1 MIRRPPRST
10 RTDTLFPYTT
20 LFRSAC
26 RRHLSRA
33 SARQRAD
40 AEGGNGLIA
49 SLKGILAVSAADHA
63 VIDVGGV
70 GYLVLASARTLSL
83 LGAVG
88 DAVSVQTEMQV
99 REESITLF
107 GFATVAERDWFRLLT
122 SVQGVGGRVA
132 LAILSTLSPEELQ
145 TAIARDRK
153 SVV

>member
-1 MIRRPPRST
+1 M
-10 RTDTLFPYTT
+10 
-20 LFRSAC
+20 AAV
-26 RRHLSRA
+26 HA
-33 SARQRAD
+33 
-40 AEGGNGLIA
+40 
-49 SLKGILAVSAADHA
+49 GIDL
-63 VIDVGGV
+63 GGV

-107 GFATVAERDWFRLLT
+107 GFATVGERDWFRLLT

-145 TAIARDRK
+145 TAIARADKRSEEHTSELQSLMRHSYAVCCLK
-153 SVV
+153 KKKT

>member
-1 MIRRPPRST
+1 M
-10 RTDTLFPYTT
+10 
-20 LFRSAC
+20 AAV
-26 RRHLSRA
+26 HA
-33 SARQRAD
+33 
-40 AEGGNGLIA
+40 
-49 SLKGILAVSAADHA
+49 GIDL
-63 VIDVGGV
+63 GGV

-107 GFATVAERDWFRLLT
+107 GFATVGERDWFRLLT

-145 TAIARDRK
+145 TAIARADKALIAR
-153 SVV
+153 SNEIGRAHV